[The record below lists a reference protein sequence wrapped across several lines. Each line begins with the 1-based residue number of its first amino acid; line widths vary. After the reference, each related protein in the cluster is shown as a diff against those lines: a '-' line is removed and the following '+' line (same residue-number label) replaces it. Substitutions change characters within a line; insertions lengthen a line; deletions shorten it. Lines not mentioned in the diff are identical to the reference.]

1 MRLLGKKSLHSY
13 HTFLLLIAVL
23 HLSAL
28 FKHLSFTPRQP
39 LVDEPLRLKVVRL
52 EEIHRKQI
60 VQSQDSS
67 NREEKK
73 DAFLSDKTRS
83 FERQT
88 RARKIDTF
96 KQARRGGSPKSGDKR
111 KGLELSQLGVN
122 PKGVDPLAHAA
133 KKYAEAK
140 KGKSHPGERQA
151 EEENLDRV
159 SSTNDHI
166 EEIPLGD
173 LTELNTVEY
182 KYYGFYHRI
191 RQRLEQFW
199 GRSIQD
205 KAQEMIQGGR
215 QIAADEEHV
224 TALQITLDA
233 EGRVIGISVMGS
245 SGIRELDEAAVES
258 FNEAGPFP
266 NPPKDLIVDGR
277 VVLEWGFVVKT

>member
-28 FKHLSFTPRQP
+28 FKHLIFTPRQS